1 MTELQVGDIV
11 THAIF
16 GGAGIVTS
24 MAHEWPDVEVY
35 WDGGIIEIESVEF
48 LEMVIDE

>member
-1 MTELQVGDIV
+1 MVDLRVGDIV

-24 MAHEWPDVEVY
+24 MLHDWPDVEVY
-35 WDGGIIEIESVEF
+35 WDGGTVEIESVEF
-48 LEMVIDE
+48 LEMVINE